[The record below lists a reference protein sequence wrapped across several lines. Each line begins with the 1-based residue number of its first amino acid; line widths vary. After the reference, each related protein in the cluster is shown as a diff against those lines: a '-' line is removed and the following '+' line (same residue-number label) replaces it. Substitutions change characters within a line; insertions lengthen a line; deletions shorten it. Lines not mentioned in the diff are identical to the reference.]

1 MLRPGRLVA
10 AGEDVGRLG
19 DGLGGEAP
27 LDVLVRHEVSV
38 GMHQRRA
45 GHHGLLGALD
55 GREHLVGH
63 FHELFRLFQNLRR
76 LGGDDADGVAQVVGH
91 AAHGDHGV
99 PVLFKV
105 SHLVLPGNVCCGEH
119 AHHAR
124 QGFGLLGVD
133 GVDDGA
139 GIGRADGGGI
149 DHAVQIDVVG
159 VLAVAQDLFPHVQPV
174 DGLAQRPVGIQGRDF
189 ALALELCGQTHGLD
203 DLHIAGAAADVVLD
217 GGGALFLGGIVVD
230 IQKRLGAHDHARD
243 AEAALHRARRAEGVG
258 IELLFKVGKPLH
270 GEDVLAFQLV
280 GLLDAGAHGLAL
292 QQHRTCAAGA
302 LATAV
307 LHGGQAH
314 LIPEKPDELLI
325 FLHRDRCTV
334 DKKCSHIDS
343 SCPCGCRA
351 HSCWRHGDIDFR
363 SLFNCIVPSFSPR
376 SKARSRPKCRKF
388 QKLFSN
394 TDKFLAQ
401 NRLLVEIPYFPQF
414 KTAKFYAFHIK

>member
-10 AGEDVGRLG
+10 AGENVGRFG

-27 LDVLVRHEVSV
+27 LDVLVRHEVAV

-45 GHHGLLGALD
+45 RHHGLLGALD
-55 GREHLVGH
+55 GREYLVGH
-63 FHELFRLFQNLRR
+63 FHELFRLFENLRR

-91 AAHGDHGV
+91 AAHGNHGV
-99 PVLFKV
+99 PVLFEV
-105 SHLVLPGNVCCGEH
+105 SHLVLPGNVRGGEH

-174 DGLAQRPVGIQGRDF
+174 DGLAQRPVGIQGRNL
-189 ALALELCGQTHGLD
+189 ALALELCGQTHGFD

-217 GGGALFLGGIVVD
+217 GGGALCLGGIVID

-292 QQHRTCAAGA
+292 QQHRTRAAGT

-325 FLHRDRCTV
+325 FLHRDRCSV

-343 SCPCGCRA
+343 SCPCSCRA
-351 HSCWRHGDIDFR
+351 HSRWRHGDINFMVYLIVLYHLSPPEAR
-363 SLFNCIVPSFSPR
+363 RAAVPSAENF
-376 SKARSRPKCRKF
+376 K
-388 QKLFSN
+388 N
-394 TDKFLAQ
+394 YLAILT
-401 NRLLVEIPYFPQF
+401 NF
-414 KTAKFYAFHIK
+414 